1 MPYFGSDSMPQ
12 SRAMPPGASPFNNN
26 ARSEFGGRRRPYQ
39 DIVKFEKD
47 YIGSLPSAAPVLSKT
62 EEYFQ
67 KRLIAEKQA
76 LMEEQTVRFMV

>member
-12 SRAMPPGASPFNNN
+12 SHALPLGAASFNNN
-26 ARSEFGGRRRPYQ
+26 EFGGRRRPYQ

-47 YIGSLPSAAPVLSKT
+47 YIGTLPSAAPVLSKT

-67 KRLIAEKQA
+67 KRLIAERKA
-76 LMEEQTVRFMV
+76 LLEEQTV

>member
-12 SRAMPPGASPFNNN
+12 SHVLPTSFNNN

-47 YIGSLPSAAPVLSKT
+47 HIGTFSNAAPVLSKT

-67 KRLIAEKQA
+67 KRLIAERNA
-76 LMEEQTVRFMV
+76 LLEEQTV